1 MLLMLLPVA
10 VSLENPEN
18 QISANIREAGN
29 WMKLLISICVLWT
42 QLPWSLSEYF
52 DKWIINRI
60 FIFIWCHYDI
70 ENWYHYDIVLN
81 NALHYRYNIIM
92 LEEDTI

>member
-1 MLLMLLPVA
+1 MLLPVT

-42 QLPWSLSEYF
+42 
-52 DKWIINRI
+52 
-60 FIFIWCHYDI
+60 
-70 ENWYHYDIVLN
+70 
-81 NALHYRYNIIM
+81 
-92 LEEDTI
+92 